1 MQRRWTRNNIGKKNQ
16 QQTNQGPKGPFLLLK
31 LLLSPCANHGTVANG
46 SGLRAVWSDL
56 RISGDFSRLSERLL
70 EYSRKRVEPW
80 PTVPRRGSSVV
91 WSDFRRRKNS
101 PENFFIQTG
110 SRTFGSQTHNMAKIT
125 IKDVDR
131 RMSNPPVP
139 EQELPKDTTIQFELD
154 NGERI
159 DVYIPR
165 EGDRLVVRKVTSV
178 TNFLNIS
185 PNVANQIT
193 IT

>member
-1 MQRRWTRNNIGKKNQ
+1 
-16 QQTNQGPKGPFLLLK
+16 
-31 LLLSPCANHGTVANG
+31 
-46 SGLRAVWSDL
+46 
-56 RISGDFSRLSERLL
+56 
-70 EYSRKRVEPW
+70 
-80 PTVPRRGSSVV
+80 
-91 WSDFRRRKNS
+91 
-101 PENFFIQTG
+101 
-110 SRTFGSQTHNMAKIT
+110 MAKIT